1 MTGNILIIWILRRE
15 NVRHRLAS
23 SLQNY
28 KLSCLY
34 LCYFVERMF
43 AISWPLRYRTTNFRV
58 YICAIALPWIIAA
71 TLTITVFVNAN
82 FNSIT
87 RYSVICPIVLFP
99 ATPLLV
105 MCVAYYVIWRKQKS
119 PICNHKKCHQRGQI
133 SKHTIFDY
141 RSFCFH
147 LTSIP
152 DSEPV
157 GIFSN
162 NCKRFSSANS
172 VKLIV
177 IRVLQYSNSFVNV
190 IIYPL
195 IIPEFK
201 NCLLHLLRCCV
212 VPNQIFRAGVLPS
225 AESGSVVSLVRFTS
239 TQRLSPSSK

>member
-1 MTGNILIIWILRRE
+1 MAWISKLGICSGDCVGLLDSCWILCNFDHDGKYSHHLDFEERECSPSVGLFVTELQTFVFISVLFRGE
-15 NVRHRLAS
+15 NVRHQLAS
-23 SLQNY
+23 SLQ
-28 KLSCLY
+28 
-34 LCYFVERMF
+34 
-43 AISWPLRYRTTNFRV
+43 NFRV

-133 SKHTIFDY
+133 SKHIICDY

-172 VKLIV
+172 KTH
-177 IRVLQYSNSFVNV
+177 RHQ
-190 IIYPL
+190 
-195 IIPEFK
+195 
-201 NCLLHLLRCCV
+201 
-212 VPNQIFRAGVLPS
+212 G
-225 AESGSVVSLVRFTS
+225 FTI
-239 TQRLSPSSK
+239 